1 MDLMDK
7 IVSLAKRRGFIFQSS
22 EIYGGI
28 NGFWDYGPVGV
39 ELKKKIKDS
48 WWRRV
53 VQMRDDVVGLD
64 TSIIAHPQTWVASG
78 HVAHF
83 SDPMIDCKKCK
94 RRFRADDLEPNSM
107 GVVRGRAGSHPD
119 FSEDQASPVRA
130 NCPECGGELTPPR
143 QFNLMFKT
151 FVGAVEDETA
161 IAYLRP
167 ETCQSIFTQFKNV
180 QITSRQK
187 VPFGIAQIGKSFR
200 NEITPRNFIFRS
212 REFEQMEMEFFVK
225 EAESSRWYEYW
236 VNERFQWFIDL
247 GVRKENL
254 RQRPHKKEEL
264 AHYAKGCTDVEYQF
278 PFGWSELEGIADR
291 GTYDLSQH
299 LKTSGKDL
307 SYFDDETK
315 EKFVPA
321 VVETSV
327 GVDRTY
333 LTVLCDAYH
342 EEEAPTSEKGETEQ
356 RVVLR
361 FKPEIAP
368 FTAAIFPLSKKLA
381 EPARKLEHDL
391 RHHFPTDYDEVGS
404 IGKRYR
410 RHDEIGTPFGIT
422 YDFQSQ
428 TDQKVTIRHR
438 DSMKQDRVGLD
449 QVETYLKDHL
459 NNLPSP
465 KSG

>member
-28 NGFWDYGPVGV
+28 NGFWDYGPVGA
-39 ELKKKIKDS
+39 ELKRKIKDF
-48 WWRRV
+48 WWRHI
-53 VQMRDDVVGLD
+53 VQLREDVVGLD

-78 HVAHF
+78 HVDHF
-83 SDPMIDCKKCK
+83 SDPMVDCKKCK
-94 RRFRADDLEPNSM
+94 KRFRADDLTD
-107 GVVRGRAGSHPD
+107 RKKCA
-119 FSEDQASPVRA
+119 
-130 NCPECGGELTPPR
+130 ECGGELTAAR

-151 FVGAVEDETA
+151 FVGAVEDDTA
-161 IAYLRP
+161 VAYLRP

-187 VPFGIAQIGKSFR
+187 IPFGIAQVGKSFR

-225 EAESSRWYEYW
+225 ERESAKWYEYW
-236 VNERFQWFIDL
+236 VAERFKWFSSL
-247 GVRKENL
+247 GISKENL
-254 RQRPHKKEEL
+254 RLRPHQKEEL

-291 GTYDLSQH
+291 GCYDLSQH
-299 LKTSGKDL
+299 MKISGKDL
-307 SYFDDETK
+307 SYFNEETK

-342 EEEAPTSEKGETEQ
+342 EEEAPTTEEGETES
-356 RVVLR
+356 RVVL
-361 FKPEIAP
+361 KLNPHLAP
-368 FTAAIFPLSKKLA
+368 FFAAVFPLSRKLA
-381 EPARKLEHDL
+381 EPARKLEQDL
-391 RHHFPTDYDEVGS
+391 RRHFNTDYDEVGS

-422 YDFQSQ
+422 YDFQSE
-428 TDQKVTIRHR
+428 TDHKVTLRHR
-438 DSMKQDRVGLD
+438 DTMQQDRVAID
-449 QVETYLKDHL
+449 QVEGYLREKL
-459 NNLPSP
+459 
-465 KSG
+465 K